1 MWVIDNYVDF
11 KKKRKLCPCGA
22 IFGPDHMFKWAD
34 EATVEKELMEPKQ
47 DVLDMKKDIGER
59 IRSVVCVLSSSCCC

>member
-1 MWVIDNYVDF
+1 
-11 KKKRKLCPCGA
+11 
-22 IFGPDHMFKWAD
+22 MFKWAD